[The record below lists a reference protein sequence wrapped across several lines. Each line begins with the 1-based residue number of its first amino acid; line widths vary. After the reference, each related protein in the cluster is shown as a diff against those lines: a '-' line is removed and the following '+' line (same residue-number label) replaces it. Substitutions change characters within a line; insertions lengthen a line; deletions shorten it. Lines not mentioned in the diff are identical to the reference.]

1 MNIIRDVFERA
12 GKGSADLGGKTV
24 RGAAWV
30 VSLQMTNRA
39 FQLAKTVVLARLL
52 APQDFGL
59 FGTALL
65 TLSILDAFSQPGFWQ
80 ALIQKKVDVRP
91 YLNTV
96 WTVGI
101 TRSVLIAAALYG
113 ASPLIA
119 GFFNVPAAAP
129 IFRII
134 GLSIVFQNLINIGV
148 VFFEKELEFH
158 KYFFFQLAGTTGDM
172 VVSISA
178 ALLLRSVWALVLGR
192 LAGNI
197 ISCIVSYIVHPWR
210 PRWSLNLA
218 QAKELF
224 RFGRWIL
231 GSNILIFFT
240 SNGDNLFVSKF
251 LGPTSLGFYQM
262 AYTVSNTVATEI
274 NRPVSTVMFP
284 AYSILQEDLPRLR
297 EVFLRVLR
305 LTAFLAFL
313 TAGLIFATA
322 PNLVLTV
329 LGEKWKPV
337 IPLVMILV
345 FRGMSGALRGAL
357 GALTKAIG
365 HPEFE
370 TKVTFL
376 QLLLLA
382 LLIYP
387 AGKLWGLTGVAI
399 VVVFQ
404 TLATLPVALRLIL
417 PKIGMR
423 SFDFLKEAGI
433 PFSIS
438 CVMTALVYGI
448 QSRLPFNL
456 LTLALEG
463 SLGLLIYFGLTRI
476 LHRSLFQDFAYIKN
490 RVWKRTP

>member
-1 MNIIRDVFERA
+1 MNKIRDVSERA
-12 GKGSADLGGKTV
+12 DKGSADLGRKTV

-30 VSLQMTNRA
+30 FSLQMVNRA

-65 TLSILDAFSQPGFWQ
+65 TLSILDAVSQPGFWQ

-96 WTVGI
+96 WTVGVI
-101 TRSVLIAAALYG
+101 RSLLIAAALYG
-113 ASPLIA
+113 ASPLVA
-119 GFFNVPAAAP
+119 GFFNVPAAVP

-148 VFFEKELEFH
+148 IFFEKDLEFH
-158 KYFFFQLAGTTGDM
+158 KYFFFQLAGTAGDM

-197 ISCIVSYIVHPWR
+197 VSCIVSYAVQPWR
-210 PRWSLNLA
+210 PRLSLNLA
-218 QAKELF
+218 QSKELF

-231 GSNILIFFT
+231 GSNVMIFFT

-251 LGPTSLGFYQM
+251 LGAASLGFYQM
-262 AYTVSNTVATEI
+262 AYTVSNTVSTEI
-274 NRPVSTVMFP
+274 NRPISTVMFP
-284 AYSILQEDLPRLR
+284 AYSILQKDLPRLR
-297 EVFLRVLR
+297 EVYMRVLR
-305 LTAFLAFL
+305 LTAFLAFF

-322 PNLVLTV
+322 PNLTLTV

-345 FRGMSGALRGAL
+345 FRAISGALRGTL

-370 TKVTFL
+370 TQVTFL

-387 AGKLWGLTGVAI
+387 AGKLWGLKGVAI
-399 VVVFQ
+399 LVVFQ

-417 PKIGMR
+417 PQIGMR
-423 SFDFLKEAGI
+423 SFDFLKVAGI

-438 CVMTALVYGI
+438 CFMTAVVYGV

-463 SLGLLIYFGLTRI
+463 SLGFLVYFGLTRVF
-476 LHRSLFQDFAYIKN
+476 HRRLFQDFAYIKN
-490 RVWKRTP
+490 RVWKGTP